1 LNNEQELN
9 ISISLNDELLDEI
22 SEDELDL
29 LQAMLPD
36 LIRDTLIQI
45 ELDKE

>member
-1 LNNEQELN
+1 MNNEQELN
-9 ISISLNDELLDEI
+9 ISISLNDELLDKI
-22 SEDELDL
+22 CEDELDL